1 MVSSLHYW
9 MSWIYVLFSGITTP
23 AQMKLSQGAV
33 LIWDQVDLKPD
44 VVKLVISSSKENYLR
59 ILITTLQQLTYATSP
74 S

>member
-1 MVSSLHYW
+1 V
-9 MSWIYVLFSGITTP
+9 P

-33 LIWDQVDLKPD
+33 LIWDQVDLIPD

>member
-1 MVSSLHYW
+1 
-9 MSWIYVLFSGITTP
+9 MSWIYVLCSGITVP

-33 LIWDQVDLKPD
+33 LIWDQVDLIPD